1 LITDNT
7 RNVIIKK
14 VILKKCSYYY
24 EFEEIMRDSSTIA
37 LSFVIKFTQ
46 SNISQTVTKEDIKEI
61 ENDKNIDK
69 AEYEDFLEDEDNNS
83 MIEIKFIE
91 RSKR

>member
-1 LITDNT
+1 LIADNT
-7 RNVIIKK
+7 RDVIIKK

-37 LSFVIKFTQ
+37 FSFVMKFIQ
-46 SNISQTVTKEDIKEI
+46 SNISQTVTKEDTKET
-61 ENDKNIDK
+61 EDDRNINE

>member
-1 LITDNT
+1 MTDNT

-24 EFEEIMRDSSTIA
+24 ELKEIFRDSSTIA
-37 LSFVIKFTQ
+37 FSFVMKFTQ
-46 SNISQTVTKEDIKEI
+46 SNISQTVTKENTKETK
-61 ENDKNIDK
+61 NDRNIDE
-69 AEYEDFLEDEDNNS
+69 AEYEVFLENEDNNS